1 LTSLAHR
8 HIRNYILEGHLDEGG
23 RLTEEYL
30 SQQLGISKSPIREA
44 LNRLEAEGLIRIEPR
59 RGAYS
64 RLFSESEISDLYD
77 FREALETHAVLVAK
91 LTPELL
97 KGLRDSVKVH
107 QQYHRAKEKERY
119 IEEDIRFHTMIA
131 QATGNQYLVR
141 ALANLQDQLSILRR
155 KTYDLS
161 SSRAVPMHARIV
173 DCLAKGDRQ
182 AATEAMREHIRATRD
197 KLIEHV
203 SEASLPSGGRSG
215 RVKA

>member
-1 LTSLAHR
+1 MRRLRIPENLTSLAHR
-8 HIRNYILEGHLDEGG
+8 HIRSYILEGHLDEGG

-59 RGAYS
+59 RGAYL

-77 FREALETHAVLVAK
+77 FREALEAHAVTVAR

-97 KGLRDSVKVH
+97 QGLRRSVQVH
-107 QQYHRAKEKERY
+107 KRYHRAGEKERY
-119 IEEDIRFHTMIA
+119 IDEDIRFHAMIA

-141 ALANLQDQLSILRR
+141 ALANLHDQLSILRR

-173 DCLAKGDRQ
+173 ACLVEKDRQ
-182 AATEAMREHIRATRD
+182 AATEAMREH
-197 KLIEHV
+197 
-203 SEASLPSGGRSG
+203 
-215 RVKA
+215 